1 MVKYDAFSSLIQS
14 LFLPKGSTLHYI
26 KTSLYLSS
34 KEPQN
39 VFKGKSIWEPVGILM
54 QKWQTVKPQSS
65 LPEETH
71 WSLLPPL
78 LRAVVHVST
87 CLIVHERTCTR
98 HHPGVDR
105 ERGHTWL
112 LCQTGG
118 SSSGGRRAW
127 LVTARLLVR
136 SPGFL
141 LARVSRC
148 PRARRPHL
156 NCSRRAGRRLA
167 WPTPPR
173 VCEWMHERVSDRQYR
188 KAL

>member
-1 MVKYDAFSSLIQS
+1 M
-14 LFLPKGSTLHYI
+14 HYI

-54 QKWQTVKPQSS
+54 QKWQTVKTPEFTARGNTLELTTTAPACSS
-65 LPEETH
+65 SCEHMPHSAREEVH
-71 WSLLPPL
+71 APPP
-78 LRAVVHVST
+78 RCRQGAGT
-87 CLIVHERTCTR
+87 YC
-98 HHPGVDR
+98 
-105 ERGHTWL
+105 TWL

-118 SSSGGRRAW
+118 GSSGGRRAW

-156 NCSRRAGRRLA
+156 NCSRRAGCRLA
-167 WPTPPR
+167 WLTLPR
-173 VCEWMHERVSDRQYR
+173 VCEWMHEWVSGRQYR